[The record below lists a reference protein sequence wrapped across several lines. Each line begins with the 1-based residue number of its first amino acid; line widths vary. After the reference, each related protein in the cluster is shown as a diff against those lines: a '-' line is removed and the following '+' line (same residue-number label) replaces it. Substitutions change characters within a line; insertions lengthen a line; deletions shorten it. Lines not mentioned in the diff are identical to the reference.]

1 VHYID
6 GLAAK
11 QSPGTVQASGH
22 ATSLNALSLDAV
34 FSAITAA
41 TTPPSSQTDVPPTK
55 PTIIIDGLDLILAFQ
70 PTADV
75 VKIQHLISQLR
86 QSANALVL
94 TCSADSPLLH
104 NSHGSAT
111 PLERNHAAFLASM
124 AHQSNWIMQLR
135 GLNTGTAK
143 DVTGVLRIS
152 EGGAY
157 EEEEIAKTEVEDGEC
172 LYQLKGDGSVRLWSR
187 GE

>member
-1 VHYID
+1 MHYID

-11 QSPGTVQASGH
+11 QSPATVQASGH
-22 ATSLNALSLDAV
+22 ATALKALSLDAV
-34 FSAITAA
+34 CSAIKAA

-55 PTIIIDGLDLILAFQ
+55 PTIIIDGLDFVLAFE
-70 PTADV
+70 PTADAG
-75 VKIQHLISQLR
+75 KTQHFISQLR
-86 QSANALVL
+86 ESANALVL

-104 NSHGSAT
+104 NSHNSAT

-152 EGGAY
+152 KGGAY
-157 EEEEIAKTEVEDGEC
+157 EEEENAKTELEDGEC
-172 LYQLKGDGSVRLWSR
+172 LYQVKGDGSVRIWLR